1 MSRTSSD
8 DRHRAVEQRLR
19 ERFLHGLAG
28 DQIEYEAF
36 LRELSGHLRGY
47 LRKRLSGLPDEIE
60 DLVQETL
67 IAVHSRR
74 DTYDAGQPL
83 TAWVYAIARYKIVD
97 LLRSWGPRA
106 RASEV
111 FDEESDVFGAV
122 DNEAALARRDDIG
135 DDRLRKRQ
143 QPAAAEPLECARDDQ
158 PHHRGC
164 KRTPDR
170 ADGEQRDGHQ
180 EHRPPAVDVAEL
192 PVERSHRGRRHQIG
206 GHHPRQALDIGEF
219 APDRRQGRRNDRLV
233 KRAEKHG
240 EHDSENDLADSRRI
254 QRRVVAACIGRNSH
268 QERSRPSERGC

>member
-83 TAWVYAIARYKIVD
+83 TAWVHAIARYKIVD

-122 DNEAALARRDDIG
+122 DNEAALARRDVG
-135 DDRLRKRQ
+135 RLLARLPERQ
-143 QPAAAEPLECARDDQ
+143 RLPIVQTRLEGLSVAEAAEASGMSESAVKVGV
-158 PHHRGC
+158 HRGL
-164 KRTPDR
+164 K
-170 ADGEQRDGHQ
+170 AL
-180 EHRPPAVDVAEL
+180 AAMI
-192 PVERSHRGRRHQIG
+192 RGK
-206 GHHPRQALDIGEF
+206 P
-219 APDRRQGRRNDRLV
+219 
-233 KRAEKHG
+233 
-240 EHDSENDLADSRRI
+240 
-254 QRRVVAACIGRNSH
+254 
-268 QERSRPSERGC
+268 